1 VGERYKRWRDASVI
15 YVTLVVALLKYAQD
29 FYHQLENLPQVFLFL
44 DLIMQDGKVG
54 SCSRVHKGS
63 RNHCMEPSISFR
75 GKSDRG
81 ACWRGG
87 R

>member
-44 DLIMQDGKVG
+44 DLIM
-54 SCSRVHKGS
+54 
-63 RNHCMEPSISFR
+63 
-75 GKSDRG
+75 
-81 ACWRGG
+81 
-87 R
+87 